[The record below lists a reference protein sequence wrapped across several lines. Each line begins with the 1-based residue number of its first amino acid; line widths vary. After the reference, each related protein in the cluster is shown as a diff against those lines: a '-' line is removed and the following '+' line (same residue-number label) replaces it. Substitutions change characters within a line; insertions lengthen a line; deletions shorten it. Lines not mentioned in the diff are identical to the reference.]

1 MNTIESVP
9 SPAPSTIHA
18 YMKAFRQSRRRTYPC
33 RVVDN
38 TAQPHYSGPALRRA
52 QMNLPPIRNFNA

>member
-1 MNTIESVP
+1 MNNTQ

-18 YMKAFRQSRRRTYPC
+18 FMKAFRNSRRRTYPT

-52 QMNLPPIRNFNA
+52 QMNLPPIRDFNA

>member
-1 MNTIESVP
+1 MTTTEP
-9 SPAPSTIHA
+9 TPAPSTIRA
-18 YMKAFRQSRRRTYPC
+18 FMKAFRNSRRRTYPS